1 MQLVSPLVPPMENS
15 MPSAPQRPS
24 STTMLSRPCHR
35 NNTRGF
41 SLVEIA
47 VVLVIIA
54 ILTAIVAVPLA
65 TQVEQRRIEETQRL
79 LDTARDA
86 LYGFA
91 AANGRLPCP
100 AINGSTGQEKFCTN
114 ATGACGALLTVAPS
128 HGRCA
133 SFIGVL
139 PAVTL
144 GISPVDA
151 TGYAQD
157 AWADGSMLR
166 RIGYGAS
173 DYQNAGNYV
182 LTAPDGIKTATMG
195 STAGANHLYV
205 CSTGLTAASP
215 STACG
220 ASVTTLADKAPAVL
234 FSLGKNNT
242 AVSFDEISNQNGDK
256 VFSSGIRTETYD
268 DIVTWLSL
276 NTLFDRMVKAGKL
289 P

>member
-1 MQLVSPLVPPMENS
+1 
-15 MPSAPQRPS
+15 MPSVPQRPS
-24 STTMLSRPCHR
+24 SITMLSRPCRR
-35 NNTRGF
+35 NSSRGF

-100 AINGSTGQEKFCTN
+100 AINGSTGQEKFCT
-114 ATGACGALLTVAPS
+114 AALPAACGALLTVAQP

-133 SFIGVL
+133 TFIGVL

-166 RIGYGAS
+166 RIGYGVS
-173 DYQNAGNYV
+173 DYQNAVTSYYV

-195 STAGANHLYV
+195 STAAANHLYV

-234 FSLGKNNT
+234 FSLGKNNA

>member
-1 MQLVSPLVPPMENS
+1 M
-15 MPSAPQRPS
+15 R
-24 STTMLSRPCHR
+24 SRPCR
-35 NNTRGF
+35 PERSIGF

-54 ILTAIVAVPLA
+54 ILTAIIAVPLA
-65 TQVEQRRIEETQRL
+65 TQVEQRRNEETLRL
-79 LDTARDA
+79 LDAARDA

-100 AINGSTGQEKFCTN
+100 AINIAGETGVEKFCTN
-114 ATGACGALLTVAPS
+114 ALPAACGALLTVAPS

-133 SFIGVL
+133 TFIGVL

-144 GISPVDA
+144 GVSPVDVF
-151 TGYAQD
+151 GYALD
-157 AWADGSMLR
+157 AWADGSTLR
-166 RIGYGAS
+166 RIGYGVS
-173 DYQNAGNYV
+173 DYQSAMVHV
-182 LTAPDGIKTATMG
+182 LTSPDGIKTATMG

-215 STACG
+215 PAACG
-220 ASVTTLADKAPAVL
+220 ASVTTLTDKAPALL
-234 FSLGKNNT
+234 FSLGKNNA
-242 AVSFDEISNQNGDK
+242 AVSFDEISNQNNDK

>member
-1 MQLVSPLVPPMENS
+1 
-15 MPSAPQRPS
+15 MPSVPQRPS
-24 STTMLSRPCHR
+24 SITMPSPPCRR
-35 NNTRGF
+35 NSTRGF

-100 AINGSTGQEKFCTN
+100 AINGTTGQEKFCT
-114 ATGACGALLTVAPS
+114 AGTGACGALLTVAPT

-157 AWADGSMLR
+157 AWADGSTLR
-166 RIGYGAS
+166 RIGYGVS
-173 DYQNAGNYV
+173 DYQKPLATDYV
-182 LTAPDGIKTATMG
+182 LTSPDGIKTATMG
-195 STAGANHLYV
+195 STAGANHLYI

-220 ASVTTLADKAPAVL
+220 ASVATLADKAPAVL
-234 FSLGKNNT
+234 FSLGKNNA
-242 AVSFDEISNQNGDK
+242 AVSFDEISNQNNDK

>member
-1 MQLVSPLVPPMENS
+1 MLPP
-15 MPSAPQRPS
+15 
-24 STTMLSRPCHR
+24 PCRR

-114 ATGACGALLTVAPS
+114 PTGACGAPITVAPIK
-128 HGRCA
+128 GRCA
-133 SFIGVL
+133 TFIGVL

-157 AWADGSMLR
+157 AWADGSTLR
-166 RIGYGAS
+166 RIGYGVS
-173 DYQNAGNYV
+173 DYQNPSDFYV

-195 STAGANHLYV
+195 STAAANHLFV

-234 FSLGKNNT
+234 FSLGKNNA

>member
-1 MQLVSPLVPPMENS
+1 
-15 MPSAPQRPS
+15 
-24 STTMLSRPCHR
+24 MLPRPCRR
-35 NNTRGF
+35 NSTRGF

-100 AINGSTGQEKFCTN
+100 AINGSTGQEKFCT
-114 ATGACGALLTVAPS
+114 AGTGACGALLTVAQS

-166 RIGYGAS
+166 RIGYGVS
-173 DYQNAGNYV
+173 DYQKITDYV
-182 LTAPDGIKTATMG
+182 LTSPDGIKTATMG
-195 STAGANHLYV
+195 STAGVNHLYI

-215 STACG
+215 PAACG

-234 FSLGKNNT
+234 FSLGKNNA
-242 AVSFDEISNQNGDK
+242 AVSFDEISNQNNDK

-268 DIVTWLSL
+268 DIVTWLSM
-276 NTLFDRMVKAGKL
+276 NTLFDRMVRAGKL